1 MRHWAGKAGLWR
13 GAAPGWPAGWTDPC
27 GRGDGMGLV
36 TAPQLADLRAEL
48 DGGLARSRR
57 VGQGNPKAKRVAVY
71 TSCQPLDLDSPPLTP

>member
-1 MRHWAGKAGLWR
+1 HDSLDFSMLAVDSLETAVRRCGLR
-13 GAAPGWPAGWTDPC
+13 
-27 GRGDGMGLV
+27 DGMVLV

-48 DGGLARSRR
+48 DGVLARYRR